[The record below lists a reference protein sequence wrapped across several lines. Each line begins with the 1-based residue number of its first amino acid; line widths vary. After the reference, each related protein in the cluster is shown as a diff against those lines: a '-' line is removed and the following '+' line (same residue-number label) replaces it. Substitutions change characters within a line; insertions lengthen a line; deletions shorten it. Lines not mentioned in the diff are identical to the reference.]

1 MKKLLLFI
9 LFVAAGSFCFGQ
21 EIITK
26 KDQTSKIEGGL
37 AYTIVHYKDGG
48 NGRSEVTVDVAD
60 GQEWKFYDKTARKL
74 RRIFLSQADLLNY
87 MYKHG
92 WRLKEMSSLKPQYQ
106 SFIFI
111 RKEGA

>member
-1 MKKLLLFI
+1 MRRFLLFI
-9 LFVAAGSFCFGQ
+9 LLLGTGSFCFGQ

-26 KDQTSKIEGGL
+26 KDQVSKIEGI
-37 AYTIVHYKDGG
+37 AYTVVHYKDGG
-48 NGRSEVTVDVAD
+48 NGRSEVTVDVSD
-60 GQEWKFYDKTARKL
+60 GQEWKFYDKTAKKL

-87 MYKHG
+87 MYNHG

-111 RKEGA
+111 RKEEA